1 MGLLEAS
8 QAVIDCGQNELV
20 LEDICRDSTAPD
32 AWNLYATRDYT
43 LKPHSLTRITVSGY
57 QTRGDINVVLDGSK
71 HLLFEKI
78 LLHRPWYPHIT
89 DKSTAAKTNV
99 KHRIFTGDHA
109 PINQRAYRVSPTER
123 RIIHEEVQKMLDEG
137 IVQPSESP
145 WSSPIVLEAG
155 LKLNSKKCLFAAQEV
170 KILGHLVSS
179 NGVRPDPDKIKASL
193 LKSGV
198 EFHWGPE
205 EVEAFHS
212 LKKALTSDPVL
223 GMYDE
228 RASTEIHTDASGYG
242 IGAVLVQIQNNVEKV
257 IAYTSRTLT
266 KAEKNYSTTEREC
279 LAIVWATNK
288 FRPYIFGKHFTVVTD
303 HHSLCCLMNL
313 KDPSGRLARWA
324 LRLQEHDFDVK
335 YKTGKKHSDA
345 DALSRNPVEEETET
359 SDKFLAVTMSMNL
372 AMEQKK
378 DQDLAKL
385 KLLSNSSKN
394 EEFRFIDGIISR
406 KNFDP
411 DGKLWLP
418 VIPKHLRADILR
430 HFHDAPTAGHLGFA
444 KTYDRIRKRFYW
456 PGMYRNVVRYVMHCR
471 ECQRRK
477 SVPQRPP
484 GRLVPIPP
492 AIAPF
497 HRIGIDLLGR
507 FPKSAHGNKWIIVCS
522 DYSTRYA
529 ITKALPTAE
538 VDEIAKFLLEEIVL
552 RHGAP
557 RVIITDRG
565 AVFRSRLVSSLVD
578 LCNIDHRFTTAAEKN
593 WDEILP
599 FVTFAYNTAKQETTG
614 FTPFYLLHGREAE
627 TTLDTI
633 LPFCPND
640 FDDNNI
646 TKIAARAEESRQ
658 LARVHTLRA
667 QDKDRRRY
675 DSKHQM
681 VSYAPGDLVWVYTP
695 VRKVGLSEKLLRRY
709 FGPYQVLRRLSAVT
723 YEVQDFDPASR
734 KRKTKRSCP
743 CTAYETVP

>member
-1 MGLLEAS
+1 
-8 QAVIDCGQNELV
+8 
-20 LEDICRDSTAPD
+20 
-32 AWNLYATRDYT
+32 
-43 LKPHSLTRITVSGY
+43 
-57 QTRGDINVVLDGSK
+57 
-71 HLLFEKI
+71 
-78 LLHRPWYPHIT
+78 
-89 DKSTAAKTNV
+89 
-99 KHRIFTGDHA
+99 
-109 PINQRAYRVSPTER
+109 
-123 RIIHEEVQKMLDEG
+123 
-137 IVQPSESP
+137 
-145 WSSPIVLEAG
+145 
-155 LKLNSKKCLFAAQEV
+155 
-170 KILGHLVSS
+170 
-179 NGVRPDPDKIKASL
+179 
-193 LKSGV
+193 
-198 EFHWGPE
+198 
-205 EVEAFHS
+205 
-212 LKKALTSDPVL
+212 
-223 GMYDE
+223 
-228 RASTEIHTDASGYG
+228 
-242 IGAVLVQIQNNVEKV
+242 
-257 IAYTSRTLT
+257 
-266 KAEKNYSTTEREC
+266 
-279 LAIVWATNK
+279 
-288 FRPYIFGKHFTVVTD
+288 
-303 HHSLCCLMNL
+303 
-313 KDPSGRLARWA
+313 
-324 LRLQEHDFDVK
+324 
-335 YKTGKKHSDA
+335 
-345 DALSRNPVEEETET
+345 
-359 SDKFLAVTMSMNL
+359 
-372 AMEQKK
+372 MEQKK

-394 EEFRFIDGIISR
+394 EEFRFIDGILCR

-456 PGMYRNVVRYVMHCR
+456 PGMYRNVVRLH
-471 ECQRRK
+471 
-477 SVPQRPP
+477 
-484 GRLVPIPP
+484 G
-492 AIAPF
+492 
-497 HRIGIDLLGR
+497 LLNTICN
-507 FPKSAHGNKWIIVCS
+507 NK
-522 DYSTRYA
+522 
-529 ITKALPTAE
+529 KALPTAE

-578 LCNIDHRFTTAAEKN
+578 LCNIDHRFTTAYHPQTNGLTERFNKTLADMLSMYVDVEQKN

-627 TTLDTI
+627 TTLDTM

-640 FDDNNI
+640 FDDSNI

-734 KRKTKRSCP
+734 KRKLREVVHVLRMKPYHDPAEQIETEDIPPKESYKGPITRSRIKTLEQNDSGALSSFSRGAMP
-743 CTAYETVP
+743 HA